1 MSIFIQRSENISLQ
15 EVRGAGSYDIN
26 LRIILVQALVES
38 VSQAFVSIKDMNVW
52 ERNVYEREIEIRR
65 NSAFIFQLKGY
76 SWSLIYIPYFSAEK
90 IDPTEL
96 NPQEIEKIIYSP
108 LELQLTL
115 LESDAL
121 RISEFLKTDVIFYSA
136 SDILGLA
143 EYQIYRNSVLEEKF
157 FFQEGS
163 SIEFQSKYKQIE
175 AGSIE
180 NVYKIVDKSIR
191 EQDAYV
197 P

>member
-143 EYQIYRNSVLEEKF
+143 EYQIYKNSVLEEKF